1 MPCRSILL
9 LGAALISMHAMAEH
23 SPLPGGEPV
32 AGVSRTLAA
41 WRTAHYRDVRYALRI
56 ELLPPFERVTGT
68 LALDVSLEAV
78 PADLVL
84 DWRGD
89 STDHALRDLRVNG
102 QRLAPIP
109 YANDHLVVPRATLRA
124 GANRIEVAFSAPVR
138 AAGAALTRYRDATD
152 GSEYVYSLLVPA
164 EASTL
169 FPCFDQPD
177 LKARFALE
185 LAVPEAWRA
194 VSNGRE
200 IARAAEAGVARYR
213 FAPTEPI
220 STYLFAF
227 AAGPFAELD
236 DPGSDLRLLVRRS
249 KLDRAR
255 AEAGEIF
262 RLHREALRWLE
273 SYFAQ
278 PYAYRKLDV
287 VLVPEL
293 AYGGMEHA
301 GAIFLREDSVL
312 FPFEPSDADQLRRA
326 QLVFHEAAHQWFGDL
341 VTMRWFDD
349 LWLKEGFANLMAA
362 KAAAALLP
370 EHDAW
375 NAFRALKI
383 AAYRTDETRG
393 TTPIWQALPNLNA
406 AKSAYGSIVYSK
418 APAIL
423 RQLEF
428 YLGEE
433 AFRAGV
439 GAFLAQHAHG
449 AADWNDLLA
458 AFEGASGENLQTWAR
473 AWVTGAG
480 LPRVTLDWQLDGDG
494 RVARLEVVQEEPLRP
509 FRSRLLIEHADGT
522 HSVHTV
528 TLGEAPRVAV
538 PGTVGRPKPRFAF
551 ANDGDYGY
559 GLFRLDPDSR
569 RYLLAHLGQVQDQLL
584 RALLW
589 DALWE
594 EVRATIIA
602 PSEWIAVALRE
613 LPGER
618 DDVTVSGVLGR
629 LQTAFRFYL
638 SEVQRETWAPQLEAA
653 LRSGMLEAPA
663 RSLRIHYFRA
673 FAAVASSASGRA
685 TLKQLLAGDMA
696 VPGVRLSASDRY
708 RILRRL
714 LAVSDPDARDL
725 LSTEARRDAGDD
737 ARRFAYAAGAAE
749 PDARVKQRYFDAF
762 LHERELA
769 ESWIEEALPA
779 FNMVEHSEI
788 TRVHLQS
795 ALASLPELS
804 TRHKIFFVNAW
815 LAAFVGGQTGA
826 SALAMA
832 EQAAADPALTPALR
846 RKLLEVTDELART
859 VAIRRA
865 AGSQD

>member
-1 MPCRSILL
+1 MPCRSFLL
-9 LGAALISMHAMAEH
+9 LGAALMSVPAIAEPV
-23 SPLPGGEPV
+23 PLPPGEPA
-32 AGVSRTLAA
+32 AGISRALAA
-41 WRTAHYRDVRYALRI
+41 WRTAHYRDVRYALHI
-56 ELLPPFERVTGT
+56 SLLPPFERVTGT
-68 LALDVSLEAV
+68 LELDVTLQAGT
-78 PADLVL
+78 PDLVL

-89 STDHALRDLRVNG
+89 SADHALRDLRVNG
-102 QRLAPIP
+102 QPLAPVAA
-109 YANDHLVVPRATLRA
+109 ANDHLVVPRAHLRP
-124 GANRIEVAFSAPVR
+124 GVNRVEIAFSAPVR

-177 LKARFALE
+177 LKAKFALE
-185 LAVPEAWRA
+185 LTVPDAWRA
-194 VSNGRE
+194 VGNGRQLE
-200 IARAAEAGVARYR
+200 RAAGAGVTRYR
-213 FAPTEPI
+213 FAATAPI
-220 STYLFAF
+220 STYLFAI
-227 AAGPFAELD
+227 AAGPFAELS
-236 DPGSDLRLLVRRS
+236 DPRSDLRLLVRQS
-249 KLDRAR
+249 QLDRAR

-278 PYAYRKLDV
+278 PYAYGKLDV
-287 VLVPEL
+287 ALVPEL

-312 FPFEPSDADQLRRA
+312 FPFEPSDADRLRRA
-326 QLVFHEAAHQWFGDL
+326 QLIFHEAAHQWFGDL

-393 TTPIWQALPNLNA
+393 TTPIWQALSNLDA

-433 AFRAGV
+433 TFRAGV
-439 GAFLAQHAHG
+439 RAFLAQHAHD

-458 AFEGASGENLQTWAR
+458 AFETASGENLQAWGR

-480 LPRVTLDWQLDGDG
+480 VPRVTLDWQLDGDG
-494 RVARLEVVQEEPLRP
+494 RVTQLEVVHDEPLRP
-509 FRSRLLIEHADGT
+509 LRSRLLVEHEDGT
-522 HSVHTV
+522 RSVHTLS
-528 TLGEAPRVAV
+528 LGEAQRVAV
-538 PGTVGRPKPRFAF
+538 PGMVGRPKPRFAY
-551 ANDGDYGY
+551 ANDGDHGY
-559 GLFRLDPDSR
+559 GLFFLDPDSR
-569 RYLLAHLGQVQDQLL
+569 RYLLAHLGRVQDRLL

-594 EVRATIIA
+594 EVRAARLA
-602 PSEWIAVALRE
+602 PSDWIALSLRE

-618 DDVTVSGVLGR
+618 DDVTVAGVLGR
-629 LQTAFRFYL
+629 LQTAYRFYL
-638 SEVQRETWAPQLEAA
+638 SDTQRETWAPRLEDV
-653 LRSGMLEAPA
+653 LRTGMLEAST

-673 FAAVASSASGRA
+673 FSAVAASPGGRA
-685 TLKQLLAGDMA
+685 ALKQLLAGTTE
-696 VPGVRLSASDRY
+696 VPGVRLAASDRY
-708 RILRRL
+708 RVLRRL
-714 LAVSDPDARDL
+714 LALSDPDAKQL
-725 LSTEARRDAGDD
+725 LSAEAPRDASDN

-749 PDARVKQRYFDAF
+749 PDAQVKQRYFDAF
-762 LHERELA
+762 LQARDLP

-779 FNMVEHSEI
+779 FNLVEHGEL
-788 TRVHLQS
+788 TRVYLQS
-795 ALASLPELS
+795 ALVALPALS
-804 TRHKIFFVNAW
+804 ARHKIFFVNAW
-815 LAAFVGGQTGA
+815 LAAFVGGQTDPG
-826 SALAMA
+826 ALALA
-832 EQAAADPALTPALR
+832 EQAGADPALAPSLR

-865 AGSQD
+865 TGL